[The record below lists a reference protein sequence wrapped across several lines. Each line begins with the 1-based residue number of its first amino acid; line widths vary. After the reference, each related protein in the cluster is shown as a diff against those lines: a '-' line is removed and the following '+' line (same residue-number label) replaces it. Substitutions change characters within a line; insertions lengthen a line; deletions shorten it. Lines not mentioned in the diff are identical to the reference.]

1 MRQHIPQRPERAGGH
16 RGRMT
21 ASSIALAKQHL
32 TSEKEAQKN
41 GLTGRAG

>member
-16 RGRMT
+16 RVR
-21 ASSIALAKQHL
+21 AKQHL